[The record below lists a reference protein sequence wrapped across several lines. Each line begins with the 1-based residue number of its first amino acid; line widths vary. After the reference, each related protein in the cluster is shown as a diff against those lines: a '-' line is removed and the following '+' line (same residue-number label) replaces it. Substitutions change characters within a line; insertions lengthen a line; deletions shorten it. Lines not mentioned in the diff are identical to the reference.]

1 MYALR
6 FSRYAMSSSTAAG
19 FLTHSNAPF
28 RCSIAAFTF
37 PQLPQQLFLERAAEI
52 LGAARYT
59 QERALKNQQAER
71 KVMGRI
77 NGSPSRK

>member
-1 MYALR
+1 MP
-6 FSRYAMSSSTAAG
+6 
-19 FLTHSNAPF
+19 PF

-37 PQLPQQLFLERAAEI
+37 SFPQQPQQLFLERAAEI
-52 LGAARYT
+52 LGTARYT